1 MKKIFLFLLCIIL
14 SLITLGQEKKEYEDQ
29 IKGVR
34 VTMPKFTGIVRTV
47 IEKSDFETIE
57 NYLKRNI
64 QPMVA
69 PLEIL
74 DEGTEVVQFVVNP
87 SGELSDFKVINSI
100 NPIYDEE
107 VIRALLTTN
116 GMWLPGLN
124 NNQMVP
130 MEKEVSIVFKLEN
143 TSDFTSRA
151 KWYYKK
157 GSKMLY
163 VKENPKMALKN
174 FNQGILLLPKEK
186 CILMGR
192 GMTKYELGDE
202 AGACQDW
209 NRIKSLGGFE
219 GDAYLDNYCD
229 MKGFAEMIKIL
240 NE

>member
-1 MKKIFLFLLCIIL
+1 
-14 SLITLGQEKKEYEDQ
+14 
-29 IKGVR
+29 
-34 VTMPKFTGIVRTV
+34 MPKFTGIERTI

-64 QPMVA
+64 QPIIE

-87 SGELSDFKVINSI
+87 SGELTDFKVINSV

-107 VIRALLTTN
+107 VIRALLTTK

-124 NNQMVP
+124 NDQMVP

-143 TSDFTSRA
+143 TPDFTSRA

-157 GSKMLY
+157 AGKMLY
-163 VKENPKMALKN
+163 LKENPKMALKN

-186 CILMGR
+186 CLLMGR
-192 GMTKYELGDE
+192 GLAKYELGDE

>member
-14 SLITLGQEKKEYEDQ
+14 SLVTLGQEKKEFKDQ

-34 VTMPKFTGIVRTV
+34 VTMPKFTGIERTI
-47 IEKSDFETIE
+47 IEKSDFESLE

-64 QPMVA
+64 LPFIE
-69 PLEIL
+69 PLEII

-87 SGELSDFKVINSI
+87 SGELTDFKVINSV

-143 TSDFTSRA
+143 ASDFTSRA
-151 KWYYKK
+151 KRYYKK
-157 GSKMLY
+157 GGTMLY
-163 VKENPKMALKN
+163 VKENPKKALKN
-174 FNQGILLLPKEK
+174 FNQGVLLLPKEK

-192 GMTKYELGDE
+192 GLAKYELGDE
-202 AGACQDW
+202 TGACQDW

-219 GDAYLDNYCD
+219 GDAYLENYCN
-229 MKGFAEMIKIL
+229 MKGYAEMIKIM

>member
-1 MKKIFLFLLCIIL
+1 M
-14 SLITLGQEKKEYEDQ
+14 
-29 IKGVR
+29 
-34 VTMPKFTGIVRTV
+34 
-47 IEKSDFETIE
+47 IES
-57 NYLKRNI
+57 
-64 QPMVA
+64 
-69 PLEIL
+69 LEIS

-87 SGELSDFKVINSI
+87 SGELTDFKVINSV
-100 NPIYDEE
+100 NPIYDEK

-116 GMWLPGLN
+116 GKWLPGLN
-124 NNQMVP
+124 NDQMVP
-130 MEKEVSIVFKLEN
+130 MEKEVSIVFKLDN
-143 TSDFTSRA
+143 ARDFTPRA

-192 GMTKYELGDE
+192 GLAKYELGDE

-219 GDAYLDNYCD
+219 GDAYLENYCN
-229 MKGFAEMIKIL
+229 MKGYAEMIKIM